1 MIEGILKQVPNLV
14 SSVGLSNTLMLIFS
28 GILVYYCAYLV
39 RANTK
44 SIQTNEENLQ
54 RKLKLVEDDQRACH
68 VEREAYR
75 KELTTTKLRN
85 DELNLLNRE
94 AQRQLKESEVARQTT
109 MDTFTRTV
117 EQFMANNE

>member
-39 RANTK
+39 RANAK
-44 SIQTNEENLQ
+44 NNQTAQENLQ
-54 RKLKLVEDDQRACH
+54 KKLAVVEADQKACH
-68 VEREAYR
+68 EEREAYR
-75 KELTTTKLRN
+75 SELATTKLRN

-94 AQRQLKESEVARQTT
+94 AQRQLKASEVARQTT

-117 EQFMANNE
+117 EQFMTKNG